1 MEVIG
6 GTHSWMWC
14 CSYRYTLGWESTE
27 QDAILTHCFSFYL
40 SSTPSVLGAVRTP
53 AGGSTITCG
62 STGLSRGGVRA
73 GCTLLILKDSDRG
86 GRLGS
91 EILLATLCGIAGELW
106 RLSRERSSTCGTRGG
121 EWVTLQSHA
130 PSLPGRGSLPA
141 SLLNFAVMVSMKTA
155 AWLCRVLRVLS
166 GHKRGPCGPATFT
179 RIPNSPK
186 FTQLSSHRAL
196 LQAINTTRKP
206 KRNRQLLKGK
216 KAL

>member
-1 MEVIG
+1 MEQEA
-6 GTHSWMWC
+6 S
-14 CSYRYTLGWESTE
+14 
-27 QDAILTHCFSFYL
+27 LTHCFSFYL
-40 SSTPSVLGAVRTP
+40 SSTPCLLGAVRTP

-106 RLSRERSSTCGTRGG
+106 RLSRERSSTCGMRGG
-121 EWVTLQSHA
+121 EWVTLQSHT
-130 PSLPGRGSLPA
+130 PSVPGRGCLPA
-141 SLLNFAVMVSMKTA
+141 YLLNFAVMVYMKTPA
-155 AWLCRVLRVLS
+155 LICTAWLCRVLQVLN
-166 GHKRGPCGPATFT
+166 GHKRGPRGPATFT

-206 KRNRQLLKGK
+206 KRNLQLLKGK
-216 KAL
+216 KAP